1 MSQHRGIWRRQ
12 VHLFALPYLL
22 LLASPCE
29 GFLPDLWSRVL
40 TLSWDSH
47 THQYITE
54 RAILNVTLETLRG
67 LKKHHGNHDKE
78 EVRSCLQSGDLLSN
92 AASVVHKVFEL
103 PL

>member
-1 MSQHRGIWRRQ
+1 M
-12 VHLFALPYLL
+12 HLFTLPYLL
-22 LLASPCE
+22 LLASPCV
-29 GFLPDLWSRVL
+29 GFLPDFWSRVL

-54 RAILNVTLETLRG
+54 QAILNVTLETLSG